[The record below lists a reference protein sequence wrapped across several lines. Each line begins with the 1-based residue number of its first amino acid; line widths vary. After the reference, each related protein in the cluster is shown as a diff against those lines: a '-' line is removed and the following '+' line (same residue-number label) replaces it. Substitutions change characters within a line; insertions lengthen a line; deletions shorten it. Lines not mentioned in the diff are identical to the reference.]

1 MNKNLLCLLFFSLL
15 LLSCKKDDPTDDLG
29 KKQLTLLGESVI
41 DVPAE
46 GRTVT
51 ISYELTNASIDDMV
65 ENATTERWLRVTE
78 TNIHISSKD
87 KKLQGHT
94 ACRVSENDTNASRE
108 GKIEFTCGN
117 QMVEVTIRQAGK

>member
-15 LLSCKKDDPTDDLG
+15 LLSCEKDNPADDLD

-51 ISYELTNASIDDMV
+51 ISYELTNASLDDMV
-65 ENATTERWLRVTE
+65 ETAVTERWLRVTE

-94 ACRVSENDTNASRE
+94 ACRVSENETNELRE
-108 GKIEFTCGN
+108 GKIEITCGN
-117 QMVEVTIRQAGK
+117 QMVEATIRQAGR

>member
-15 LLSCKKDDPTDDLG
+15 WMSCEKDNPADDLD

-51 ISYELTNASIDDMV
+51 ISYELTNASLDDMV
-65 ENATTERWLRVTE
+65 ETAATERWLRVTE

-94 ACRVSENDTNASRE
+94 ACRVSENETNELRE
-108 GKIEFTCGN
+108 GKIEITCGN
-117 QMVEVTIRQAGK
+117 QMVEATIRQAGR